1 MYTRRTWRP
10 GAPRPIYLGLLG
22 TFNLQLLGEA
32 VFKLCRTSLLYF
44 ETYLCIEPKSFEV
57 MDLTRPR
64 LSHSIE
70 E

>member
-10 GAPRPIYLGLLG
+10 RTEANILGLLLFG
-22 TFNLQLLGEA
+22 NLQLLGEA
-32 VFKLCRTSLLYF
+32 VFKLCRTLLYF